1 MSQQELDRTDRELI
15 DMVNE
20 RASQQAKEDAER
32 LAAALRQPTPE
43 ELAAQ
48 EAEDRK
54 HEQAARERQL
64 ILEYQRERKIR
75 RNLVVAACLLIALML
90 LIARY
95 VPWFVGVVVNLGILI
110 CGIVAAIIIDRY
122 TRAL

>member
-15 DMVNE
+15 DMVND
-20 RASQQAKEDAER
+20 RASQQAKEDADR

-48 EAEDRK
+48 EAE
-54 HEQAARERQL
+54 EREKKI
-64 ILEYQRERKIR
+64 ILEYQRKQKIR
-75 RNLVVAACLLIALML
+75 RNLGVAACLLIALML

-110 CGIVAAIIIDRY
+110 CGIVAAIIIDRAM
-122 TRAL
+122 RSL